1 MGTAWRH
8 FGAPR
13 MHFWSHDF
21 INVIFGKTAI
31 TPSIFKLKTSNQLK
45 LPRTKYRVRP
55 IVKSAH
61 FCAETG
67 KKSLNTIDTKILTC
81 YINKGAR

>member
-13 MHFWSHDF
+13 MHFWSHDL

-31 TPSIFKLKTSNQLK
+31 TPSIFKLKTSNQ
-45 LPRTKYRVRP
+45 
-55 IVKSAH
+55 
-61 FCAETG
+61 
-67 KKSLNTIDTKILTC
+67 TKITQD
-81 YINKGAR
+81 